1 MDIKDVN
8 KNLFYRPDLSVEKDY
23 GSSGKFEHPNIQQE
37 TEIAGYVEKTVIE
50 KLYEQ
55 AKENE
60 AAIIKMREAIA
71 VLPKEIQKHIQQ
83 INDFLFIQ
91 EELELN
97 EINTLRIQE
106 IQDQE
111 KEIYKEY
118 SSVQADTTS
127 NIWNGNQDTQLEP
140 DYIYV
145 DDEGFVWNEM
155 EATDISI
162 SVDKAKSNAEQAKE
176 QYLIDSTDLKED
188 YLLELNDVM
197 ADYIYPLSTYMS
209 EIGISQK
216 SYLDQPYDG
225 SSVTGVGVSS
235 QHLHDTILRNE
246 LDLEELGLL
255 MDKTHDTSALLN
267 TFAAW
272 DIASQER
279 IRYYT
284 EEYKNDIKTYL
295 DIKKNDM
302 LLDCREAYDEKYT
315 ICKLNAYK
323 FLKSAVELAREMCNL
338 DIASKAAK
346 CALLEAD
353 VNIYATKK
361 YDTITVSNST
371 SAGLSGNKP
380 SSATAITGDNAN
392 VAKAVEKKIAGDSEK
407 VKDTVKKEAADKA
420 KNELKNKAK
429 DELASISQKL
439 KDKFTKK

>member
-1 MDIKDVN
+1 MDVN
-8 KNLFYRPDLSVEKDY
+8 EVDMNLFYRPDLSVAKDY
-23 GSSGKFEHPNIQQE
+23 GSSGKFEHPNAQQE
-37 TEIAGYVEKTVIE
+37 AEASGFVNKTVIE

-55 AKENE
+55 AKANE
-60 AAIIKMREAIA
+60 AVIIKMRDAIA
-71 VLPKEIQKHIQQ
+71 VLPAEIQKHIQQ

-106 IQDQE
+106 VQDKE
-111 KEIYKEY
+111 KETYTEH
-118 SSVQADTTS
+118 SALPSDTAG

-140 DYIYV
+140 GYIYV
-145 DDEGFVWNEM
+145 DDEGFVWDEM
-155 EATDISI
+155 EATDISV
-162 SVDKAKSNAEQAKE
+162 SVEKAKSNAEQAKE
-176 QYLIDSTDLKED
+176 QYLIDSTDLKEE

-197 ADYIYPLSTYMS
+197 SDYIYPLSTYMS

-225 SSVTGVGVSS
+225 ASVTGVSIS
-235 QHLHDTILRNE
+235 NQHLHDTILRNAI
-246 LDLEELGLL
+246 DLEELGLL

-315 ICKLNAYK
+315 VCKLNAYK
-323 FLKSAVELAREMCNL
+323 FLKSAVELAREICNL

-371 SAGLSGNKP
+371 SAGVSGSKP
-380 SSATAITGDNAN
+380 SSATAITGDNAS
-392 VAKAVEKKIAGDSEK
+392 VAKAAEKKIAGDGK
-407 VKDTVKKEAADKA
+407 KATDTINKFMSGTFKE
-420 KNELKNKAK
+420 NQNG
-429 DELASISQKL
+429 IKL
-439 KDKFTKK
+439 